1 MGNAISLPCGQCK
14 HECCG
19 PVPISKDRERRIRAY
34 IAEMPQFTTR
44 RLARQKRKTF
54 DCGFIDTETG
64 VCSIYP
70 IRPPICR
77 LFGSTEGM
85 QCPKVPNLVQIV
97 PKQAAKLVM
106 DLEYESGV
114 SFLSNSFDWGSVK
127 P

>member
-1 MGNAISLPCGQCK
+1 
-14 HECCG
+14 
-19 PVPISKDRERRIRAY
+19 
-34 IAEMPQFTTR
+34 
-44 RLARQKRKTF
+44 
-54 DCGFIDTETG
+54 
-64 VCSIYP
+64 
-70 IRPPICR
+70 
-77 LFGSTEGM
+77 M

>member
-1 MGNAISLPCGQCK
+1 MNQLPCSQCK

-19 PVPISKDRERRIRAY
+19 LVPISKDRERRIQAY
-34 IAEMPQFTTR
+34 IAEIPQFTR
-44 RLARQKRKTF
+44 DRLARQKRRPL

-70 IRPPICR
+70 IRPQLCR
-77 LFGSTEGM
+77 LYGSTPGM
-85 QCPKVPNLVQIV
+85 QCPKVDGLVHIV
-97 PKQAAKLVM
+97 SKETATLVV

-114 SFLSNSFDWGSVK
+114 ASLSNTFDWSK